1 MIKEGNQMTHN
12 YEEKELFYPDGTI
25 MYRGGVKKNDFGH
38 DIYDG
43 KGTLFDQEGER
54 LYEGEFVNHMKQGNG
69 IMYLKGQLIY
79 QGEFIQNKKQGNGI
93 LYKDG
98 QIHYE
103 GHFRNDLMDG
113 YGILYYEEDVTAPY
127 QALRAKYP
135 HLNQPQYEGDFV
147 HGMKKGKGK
156 QYYPNGFLQYEGD
169 FIWHH
174 MQGAGKLY
182 YAAESP
188 TREELVRGVTTLQYE
203 GYFFE
208 DLKHGKGKV
217 YSREGALEA
226 EGQFKEDAMTGHGTL
241 YYANGQ
247 ASYIGDLVHG
257 KKHGRGDYFNEEGKI
272 IYSGEFINDE
282 RLRITPEIEQ
292 EINKL
297 QKKLDSLV
305 GLPNA
310 KKELH
315 NLINFIK
322 IQSLRVDHGLTSFPI
337 TYHLVFTGNPGTGK
351 TTVARIIGQI
361 YKHLGVLSSGHF
373 VETDRAGLV
382 AGYVGQTALKVQEVV
397 NKAKG
402 GVLFIDEAYSLIN
415 DKQDAFGK
423 EAIDSL
429 LKAMED
435 LRDDLVIIVAG
446 YSELMEEFLQSNPG
460 FKSRF
465 NHFVQFDNFST
476 DELYDIF
483 AMLCQT
489 NDYQFGEEFAQHMK
503 IQLHQIP
510 IEAIPNFS
518 NGRYIRNLFEKLV
531 TIQSNRLIQQAILTK
546 KDLMTFEKQDILQ
559 GISENLFANTF

>member
-1 MIKEGNQMTHN
+1 MTHN
-12 YEEKELFYPDGTI
+12 HEEKELFYPSGII

-43 KGTLFDQEGER
+43 KGSLFDQEGE
-54 LYEGEFVNHMKQGNG
+54 LLFEGEFVNHMKQGNG

-79 QGEFIQNKKQGNGI
+79 QGEFIQNKKQGHGI

-98 QIHYE
+98 HIHYE

-113 YGILYYEEDVTAPY
+113 YGVLYYEEEVIRPY
-127 QALRAKYP
+127 QTLRAQYP

-182 YAAESP
+182 YPTESP
-188 TREELVRGVTTLQYE
+188 TAEELARGVTNLHYE
-203 GYFFE
+203 GHFFE

-217 YSREGALEA
+217 YSRNGILEA
-226 EGQFKEDAMTGHGTL
+226 EGQFKEDMMTGQGTL

-247 ASYIGDLVHG
+247 ATYIGDLVQG
-257 KKHGRGDYFNEEGKI
+257 KKHGRGDYYNEEGKI

-282 RLRITPEIEQ
+282 RLRITPEVEQ
-292 EINKL
+292 EIAKL
-297 QKKLDSLV
+297 QKQLDSLV

-337 TYHLVFTGNPGTGK
+337 TYHLVFSGNPGTGK

-402 GVLFIDEAYSLIN
+402 GVLFIDEAYSLMN

-446 YSELMEEFLQSNPG
+446 YTELIEDFSQSNPG

-489 NDYQFGEEFAQHMK
+489 NDYQFGEAFAQHMK
-503 IQLHQIP
+503 TQLRHMP
-510 IEAIPNFS
+510 IETIPNFS

-531 TIQSNRLIQQAILTK
+531 TIQSNRLIQQATISREE
-546 KDLMTFEKQDILQ
+546 LMTFEEQDILQ
-559 GISENLFANTF
+559 GIAEKLFDNTF

>member
-1 MIKEGNQMTHN
+1 MN
-12 YEEKELFYPDGTI
+12 YNHQEKELFYPDGTV

-43 KGTLFDQEGER
+43 KGTIFDQEGEV
-54 LYEGEFVNHMKQGNG
+54 LFAGEFVNHMKQGNG
-69 IMYLKGQLIY
+69 IMYLKGQIIY
-79 QGEFIQNKKQGNGI
+79 QGEFIQNKKQGTGI

-98 QIHYE
+98 QIYYE
-103 GHFRNDLMDG
+103 GQFRNDLMDG
-113 YGILYYEEDVTAPY
+113 YGILYYEEDVIAPFKD
-127 QALRAKYP
+127 LRTQYA
-135 HLNQPQYEGDFV
+135 HLNRPQFEGDFV
-147 HGMKKGKGK
+147 HGMKKGKGT

-169 FIWHH
+169 FMWNH
-174 MQGAGKLY
+174 MQGAGKYY
-182 YAAESP
+182 YAPETPTALELAE
-188 TREELVRGVTTLQYE
+188 GVTGLHYE

-208 DLKHGKGKV
+208 DMKHGKGKV
-217 YSREGALEA
+217 YSRQGVLEA
-226 EGQFKEDAMTGHGTL
+226 EGQFKEDVMTGKGTL
-241 YYANGQ
+241 YYPNGQ
-247 ASYIGDLVHG
+247 ASYIGDLVNG
-257 KKHGRGDYFNEEGKI
+257 EKHGRGDFYNEDGKI
-272 IYSGEFINDE
+272 IYSGEFIHGE
-282 RLRITPEIEQ
+282 RLRITPEVEQ
-292 EINKL
+292 EISKL
-297 QKKLDSLV
+297 QSQLDGLV

-337 TYHLVFTGNPGTGK
+337 TYHLVFSGNPGTGK

-397 NKAKG
+397 KRATG

-446 YSELMEEFLQSNPG
+446 YTERMEEFLQANPG

-476 DELYDIF
+476 DELYEIF
-483 AMLCQT
+483 AMLCKN
-489 NDYQFGEEFAQHMK
+489 NDYRYGDTFAQHMK
-503 IQLHQIP
+503 AQLNDIP
-510 IEAIPNFS
+510 VESIPNFS
-518 NGRYIRNLFEKLV
+518 NGRYIRNVFEKLV
-531 TIQSNRLIQQAILTK
+531 TIQSNRLIQQHTITK
-546 KDLMTFEKQDILQ
+546 DELMEFTDSDILLA
-559 GISENLFANTF
+559 ISENLFDSTF

>member
-1 MIKEGNQMTHN
+1 MIKEGNKMTYN
-12 YEEKELFYPDGTI
+12 YAEKELFYPDRTI

-43 KGTLFDQEGER
+43 KGMLFDQDGE
-54 LYEGEFVNHMKQGNG
+54 LLFEGEFVNHMKQGNG

-79 QGEFIQNKKQGNGI
+79 QGEFIQNKKQGHGI

-98 QIHYE
+98 QKHYE

-127 QALRAKYP
+127 QALRAQYP

-182 YAAESP
+182 YPTESP
-188 TREELVRGVTTLQYE
+188 TAEELARGVTTCHYE
-203 GYFFE
+203 GHFFE

-217 YSREGALEA
+217 FSRQGMLEA
-226 EGQFKEDAMTGHGTL
+226 EGQFKEDKMTGHGTL

-247 ASYIGDLVHG
+247 ASYRGELVHG
-257 KKHGRGDYFNEEGKI
+257 KKHGRGDYFNEDGKI

-292 EINKL
+292 EITKL
-297 QKKLDSLV
+297 QKQLDSLV
-305 GLPNA
+305 GLPNV

-337 TYHLVFTGNPGTGK
+337 TYHLVFSGNPGTGK

-402 GVLFIDEAYSLIN
+402 GVLFIDEAYSLIH

-446 YSELMEEFLQSNPG
+446 YTELMEEFLQANPG

-476 DELYDIF
+476 DELFAIF

-489 NDYQFGEEFAQHMK
+489 NDYQFGEAFAQHMK
-503 IQLHQIP
+503 VQLRQMP
-510 IEAIPNFS
+510 IETIPNFS

-531 TIQSNRLIQQAILTK
+531 TIQSNRLIQQATISK
-546 KDLMTFEKQDILQ
+546 EELMTFEEQDILQ
-559 GISENLFANTF
+559 GLSEKLFDNTF

>member
-1 MIKEGNQMTHN
+1 MTHN
-12 YEEKELFYPDGTI
+12 HEEKELFYPSGII

-43 KGTLFDQEGER
+43 KGSLFDQEGE
-54 LYEGEFVNHMKQGNG
+54 LLFEGEFVNHMKQGNG

-79 QGEFIQNKKQGNGI
+79 QGEFIQNKKQGHGI

-98 QIHYE
+98 HIHYE

-113 YGILYYEEDVTAPY
+113 YGVLYYEEEVIRPY
-127 QALRAKYP
+127 QTLRAQYP

-156 QYYPNGFLQYEGD
+156 QYFPNGFLQYEGD

-182 YAAESP
+182 YPTESP
-188 TREELVRGVTTLQYE
+188 TAEELARGVTTLHYE
-203 GYFFE
+203 GHFFE

-217 YSREGALEA
+217 YARDGILEA
-226 EGQFKEDAMTGHGTL
+226 EGQFKEDMMTGQGTL

-247 ASYIGDLVHG
+247 ASYIGDLVQG

-282 RLRITPEIEQ
+282 RLRITPEVEQ
-292 EINKL
+292 EIAKL
-297 QKKLDSLV
+297 QKQLDSLV

-337 TYHLVFTGNPGTGK
+337 TYHLVFSGNPGTGK

-361 YKHLGVLSSGHF
+361 YKHLGVLSSWHF

-446 YSELMEEFLQSNPG
+446 YTELIEEFLQSNPG

-489 NDYQFGEEFAQHMK
+489 NDYQFGEAFAQHMK
-503 IQLHQIP
+503 TQLRHMP
-510 IEAIPNFS
+510 IETIPNFS

-531 TIQSNRLIQQAILTK
+531 TIQSNRLIQQATISREE
-546 KDLMTFEKQDILQ
+546 LMTFEEQDILQ
-559 GISENLFANTF
+559 GIAEKLFDNTF

>member
-1 MIKEGNQMTHN
+1 MTHN
-12 YEEKELFYPDGTI
+12 HEEKELFYPSGII

-43 KGTLFDQEGER
+43 KGSLFDQEGE
-54 LYEGEFVNHMKQGNG
+54 LLFEGEFVNHMKQGNG

-79 QGEFIQNKKQGNGI
+79 QGEFIQNKKQGHGI

-98 QIHYE
+98 HIHYE

-113 YGILYYEEDVTAPY
+113 YGVLYYEEEVISPY
-127 QALRAKYP
+127 QTLRAQYP

-174 MQGAGKLY
+174 MQGAGKIY
-182 YAAESP
+182 YPTESP
-188 TREELVRGVTTLQYE
+188 TAEELARGVTTLHYE
-203 GYFFE
+203 GHFFE

-217 YSREGALEA
+217 YSRDGILEA
-226 EGQFKEDAMTGHGTL
+226 EGQFKEDMMTGQGTL

-247 ASYIGDLVHG
+247 ASYIGDLVQG

-282 RLRITPEIEQ
+282 RLRITPEVEQ
-292 EINKL
+292 EIAKL
-297 QKKLDSLV
+297 QKQLDSLV

-337 TYHLVFTGNPGTGK
+337 TYHLVFSGNPGTGK

-402 GVLFIDEAYSLIN
+402 GVLFIDEAYSLMN

-446 YSELMEEFLQSNPG
+446 YTELIEEFLQSNPG

-489 NDYQFGEEFAQHMK
+489 NDYQFGEAFAQHMK
-503 IQLHQIP
+503 TQLRHMP
-510 IEAIPNFS
+510 IETIPNFS

-531 TIQSNRLIQQAILTK
+531 TIQSNRLIQQAIISREE
-546 KDLMTFEKQDILQ
+546 LMTFEEQDILQ
-559 GISENLFANTF
+559 GIAEKLFDNTF

>member
-1 MIKEGNQMTHN
+1 MTHN
-12 YEEKELFYPDGTI
+12 HEEKELFYPSGII

-43 KGTLFDQEGER
+43 KGSLFDQEGE
-54 LYEGEFVNHMKQGNG
+54 LLFEGEFVNHMKQGNG

-79 QGEFIQNKKQGNGI
+79 QGEFIQNKKQGHGI

-98 QIHYE
+98 HIHYE

-113 YGILYYEEDVTAPY
+113 YGVLYYEEEVISPY
-127 QALRAKYP
+127 QTLRAQYP

-182 YAAESP
+182 YPTKSP
-188 TREELVRGVTTLQYE
+188 TAEELARGVTTLHYE
-203 GYFFE
+203 GHFFE

-217 YSREGALEA
+217 YSRDGILEA
-226 EGQFKEDAMTGHGTL
+226 EGQFKEDMMTGQGTL

-247 ASYIGDLVHG
+247 ASYIGDLVQG

-282 RLRITPEIEQ
+282 RLRITPEVEQ
-292 EINKL
+292 EIAKL
-297 QKKLDSLV
+297 QKQLDSLV

-337 TYHLVFTGNPGTGK
+337 TYHLVFSGNPGTGK

-402 GVLFIDEAYSLIN
+402 GVLFIDEAYSLMN

-446 YSELMEEFLQSNPG
+446 YTELIEEFLQSNPG

-489 NDYQFGEEFAQHMK
+489 NDYQFGEAFAQHMK
-503 IQLHQIP
+503 TQLRRMP
-510 IEAIPNFS
+510 IETIPNFS

-531 TIQSNRLIQQAILTK
+531 TIQSNRLIQQATISREE
-546 KDLMTFEKQDILQ
+546 LMTFEEQDILQ
-559 GISENLFANTF
+559 GIAEKLFDNTF

>member
-1 MIKEGNQMTHN
+1 MTHN
-12 YEEKELFYPDGTI
+12 HEEKELFYPSGII
-25 MYRGGVKKNDFGH
+25 MYRCGVKKNDFGH

-43 KGTLFDQEGER
+43 KGSLFDQEGE
-54 LYEGEFVNHMKQGNG
+54 LLFEGEFVNHMKQGNG

-79 QGEFIQNKKQGNGI
+79 QGEFIQNKKQGHGI

-98 QIHYE
+98 HIHYE

-113 YGILYYEEDVTAPY
+113 YGVLYYEEEVIRPY
-127 QALRAKYP
+127 QTLRAQYP

-182 YAAESP
+182 YPTESP
-188 TREELVRGVTTLQYE
+188 TAEELARGVTTLHYE
-203 GYFFE
+203 GHFFE

-217 YSREGALEA
+217 YARDGILEA
-226 EGQFKEDAMTGHGTL
+226 EGQFKEDMMTGQGTL

-247 ASYIGDLVHG
+247 ASYIGDLVQG
-257 KKHGRGDYFNEEGKI
+257 KKHGRGDYYNEEGKI

-282 RLRITPEIEQ
+282 RLRITPEVEQ
-292 EINKL
+292 EIAKL
-297 QKKLDSLV
+297 QKQLDSLV

-337 TYHLVFTGNPGTGK
+337 TYHLVFSGNPGTGK

-429 LKAMED
+429 LKTMED

-446 YSELMEEFLQSNPG
+446 YTELIEEFLQSNPG

-489 NDYQFGEEFAQHMK
+489 NDYQFGEAFAQHMK
-503 IQLHQIP
+503 TQLRHMP
-510 IEAIPNFS
+510 IETIPNFS

-531 TIQSNRLIQQAILTK
+531 TIQSNRLIQQATISREE
-546 KDLMTFEKQDILQ
+546 LMTFEEQDILQ
-559 GISENLFANTF
+559 GIAEKLFDNTF

>member
-1 MIKEGNQMTHN
+1 MTHN

-43 KGTLFDQEGER
+43 KGTLFDQEGQP
-54 LYEGEFVNHMKQGNG
+54 LYEGEFINHMKQGNG

-113 YGILYYEEDVTAPY
+113 YGILYYEEDVIAPY
-127 QALRAKYP
+127 QELRSMYP

-156 QYYPNGFLQYEGD
+156 QYYPTGFLQYEGD

-182 YAAESP
+182 YPAESP
-188 TREELVRGVTTLQYE
+188 TGEELDRGVTTLYYE

-217 YSREGALEA
+217 YSREGVLEA
-226 EGQFKEDAMTGHGTL
+226 EGHFKEDAMTGHGTL
-241 YYANGQ
+241 YYDNGQ
-247 ASYIGDLVHG
+247 ASYIGDLVQG
-257 KKHGRGDYFNEEGKI
+257 KKHGRGDYYNEEGKI

-297 QKKLDSLV
+297 QKQLDGLV

-446 YSELMEEFLQSNPG
+446 YTELMEEFLQSNPG

-489 NDYQFGEEFAQHMK
+489 NDYHFGAAFAQRMK
-503 IQLHQIP
+503 AQLHQIP
-510 IEAIPNFS
+510 IETIPNFS

-531 TIQSNRLIQQAILTK
+531 TIQSNRLIQQAMITK
-546 KDLMTFEKQDILQ
+546 EELMTFEEQDIIQ
-559 GISENLFANTF
+559 GISENLFDNTF

>member
-1 MIKEGNQMTHN
+1 MTLN
-12 YEEKELFYPDGTI
+12 YEEKEMLYPDGTL
-25 MYRGGVKKNDFGH
+25 MYCGGVKKNDFGH

-43 KGTLFDQEGER
+43 KGTLFDQEGEI
-54 LYEGEFVNHMKQGNG
+54 LFEGEFVNHMKQGNG
-69 IMYLKGQLIY
+69 IMYLKGQIIY

-98 QIHYE
+98 QVYYE
-103 GHFRNDLMDG
+103 GHFRNDLMEG
-113 YGILYYEEDVTAPY
+113 YGVLYYEEDAIAPFKE
-127 QALRAKYP
+127 LRAQYP
-135 HLNQPQYEGDFV
+135 HLNQPQYEGDF
-147 HGMKKGKGK
+147 
-156 QYYPNGFLQYEGD
+156 
-169 FIWHH
+169 IWNH

-182 YAAESP
+182 YAPESP
-188 TREELVRGVTTLQYE
+188 NAVELANGVTSLQYD

-208 DLKHGKGKV
+208 DMKHGKGKN
-217 YSREGALEA
+217 YSRQGVLES
-226 EGQFKEDAMTGHGTL
+226 EGQFKEDAMTGQGTL

-247 ASYIGDLVHG
+247 ASYIGELVNG
-257 KKHGRGDYFNEEGKI
+257 EKHGRGDYFNEEGKI
-272 IYSGEFINDE
+272 IYSGEFINGE
-282 RLRITPEIEQ
+282 RLRITPEIER
-292 EINKL
+292 EIEKL
-297 QKKLDSLV
+297 QKQLDGLV

-337 TYHLVFTGNPGTGK
+337 TYHLVFSGNPGTGK

-429 LKAMED
+429 LKVMED
-435 LRDDLVIIVAG
+435 LRDDLVVIVAG
-446 YSELMEEFLQSNPG
+446 YTELMEEFLLANPG

-465 NHFVQFDNFST
+465 NHFVQIDNFST

-483 AMLCQT
+483 AMLCKN
-489 NDYQFGEEFAQHMK
+489 NDYLYGDVFGYHMK
-503 IQLHQIP
+503 EQLHQIP
-510 IEAIPNFS
+510 VESIPNFS

-531 TIQSNRLIQQAILTK
+531 TIQSNRLIQQEDITREE
-546 KDLMTFEKQDILQ
+546 LMEFTEEDILL
-559 GISENLFANTF
+559 GIAESLFDNTF

>member
-1 MIKEGNQMTHN
+1 MIKEGNQMTYN

-43 KGTLFDQEGER
+43 KGTLFDQEGQP
-54 LYEGEFVNHMKQGNG
+54 LYEGEFINHMKQGNG

-113 YGILYYEEDVTAPY
+113 YGILYYEEDVIAPY
-127 QALRAKYP
+127 QELRSMYP

-156 QYYPNGFLQYEGD
+156 QYYPTGFLQYEGD

-182 YAAESP
+182 YPAESP
-188 TREELVRGVTTLQYE
+188 TGEELDRGVTTLYYE

-217 YSREGALEA
+217 YSREGVLEA
-226 EGQFKEDAMTGHGTL
+226 EGHFKEDAMTGHGTL
-241 YYANGQ
+241 YYDNGQ
-247 ASYIGDLVHG
+247 ASYIGDLVQG
-257 KKHGRGDYFNEEGKI
+257 KKHGRGDYYNEEGKI

-297 QKKLDSLV
+297 QKQLDGLV

-446 YSELMEEFLQSNPG
+446 YTALMEEFLQSNPG

-489 NDYQFGEEFAQHMK
+489 NDYQFGAAFAQRMK
-503 IQLHQIP
+503 AQLHQIP
-510 IEAIPNFS
+510 IETIPNFS

-531 TIQSNRLIQQAILTK
+531 TIQSNRLIQQAMITK
-546 KDLMTFEKQDILQ
+546 EELMTFEEQDIIQ
-559 GISENLFANTF
+559 GISENLFDNTF

>member
-1 MIKEGNQMTHN
+1 MTYNH
-12 YEEKELFYPDGTI
+12 EEKEILYPDGTL

-43 KGTLFDQEGER
+43 KGTLFDQEGE
-54 LYEGEFVNHMKQGNG
+54 LLFEGEFVNHMKQGNG
-69 IMYLKGQLIY
+69 IMYLKGQMIY

-98 QIHYE
+98 QVYYE
-103 GHFRNDLMDG
+103 GHFRNDLMEG
-113 YGILYYEEDVTAPY
+113 YGILYYEEDVIVPF
-127 QALRAKYP
+127 QELRVQYP

-156 QYYPNGFLQYEGD
+156 QYYPSGFLQYEGD
-169 FIWHH
+169 FIWNH

-182 YAAESP
+182 YAPESP
-188 TREELVRGVTTLQYE
+188 STEELANGVTSLQYE

-208 DLKHGKGKV
+208 DMKHGKGRN
-217 YSREGALEA
+217 YSTEGVLVS

-247 ASYIGDLVHG
+247 ASYIGDLVNG
-257 KKHGRGDYFNEEGKI
+257 EKHGRGDYFNEEGKI
-272 IYSGEFINDE
+272 IYSGEFINGE
-282 RLRITPEIEQ
+282 RLRITPEIER
-292 EINKL
+292 EIEKL
-297 QKKLDSLV
+297 QKQLDGLV

-337 TYHLVFTGNPGTGK
+337 TYHLVFSGNPGTGK

-397 NKAKG
+397 NRAKG

-435 LRDDLVIIVAG
+435 LRDDLVVIVAG
-446 YSELMEEFLQSNPG
+446 YTELMEEFLLANPG

-483 AMLCQT
+483 AMLCKN
-489 NDYQFGEEFAQHMK
+489 NDYQYGDVFAQHMK
-503 IQLHQIP
+503 EQLHQIP
-510 IEAIPNFS
+510 VESIPNFS

-531 TIQSNRLIQQAILTK
+531 TIQSNRLIQQ
-546 KDLMTFEKQDILQ
+546 QDITREELMEFTEKDILL
-559 GISENLFANTF
+559 GIAESLFDNTF

>member
-1 MIKEGNQMTHN
+1 MTHN
-12 YEEKELFYPDGTI
+12 YEEKELFYPNGI
-25 MYRGGVKKNDFGH
+25 VMYRGGVKKNDFGH

-43 KGTLFDQEGER
+43 KGTIFDQDGER
-54 LYEGEFVNHMKQGNG
+54 LFEGEFLNHMKQGNG
-69 IMYLKGQLIY
+69 MMYLKGQMIY

-98 QIHYE
+98 KKYYE

-113 YGILYYEEDVTAPY
+113 YGILYYEEDVIAPY
-127 QALRAKYP
+127 KELRTQYTQ
-135 HLNQPQYEGDFV
+135 LNHPQFEGDFV
-147 HGMKKGKGK
+147 HGMKKGKGT

-169 FIWHH
+169 FMWNH

-182 YAAESP
+182 YTPETP
-188 TREELVRGVTTLQYE
+188 TAEELATGVTKLQYE

-208 DLKHGKGKV
+208 DMKHGKGKV
-217 YSREGALEA
+217 YSRQGLLEA
-226 EGQFKEDAMTGHGTL
+226 EGQFKEDAMTGKGTL
-241 YYANGQ
+241 YYVNGQ
-247 ASYIGDLVHG
+247 ASYIGELVNG
-257 KKHGRGDYFNEEGKI
+257 DKHGRGDYYNEEGKI
-272 IYSGEFINDE
+272 IYSGEFIHGE
-282 RLRITPEIEQ
+282 RLRITPEVEREIE
-292 EINKL
+292 KL
-297 QKKLDSLV
+297 QAQLDGLV

-337 TYHLVFTGNPGTGK
+337 TYHLVFSGNPGTGK

-397 NKAKG
+397 KKATG

-446 YSELMEEFLQSNPG
+446 YTELMEDFLQANPG

-483 AMLCQT
+483 AMLCKQ
-489 NDYQFGEEFAQHMK
+489 NDYQYGETFAHHMK
-503 IQLHQIP
+503 TKLHQIP
-510 IEAIPNFS
+510 VESITNFS

-531 TIQSNRLIQQAILTK
+531 TIQSNRLIQQQHISREE
-546 KDLMTFEKQDILQ
+546 LMSFIETDILQ
-559 GISENLFANTF
+559 AIAENLFNRTF

>member
-1 MIKEGNQMTHN
+1 MTHN
-12 YEEKELFYPDGTI
+12 HEEKEILYPDGTL

-43 KGTLFDQEGER
+43 KGTLFDQEGE
-54 LYEGEFVNHMKQGNG
+54 LLFEGEFVNHMKQGNG
-69 IMYLKGQLIY
+69 IMYLKGQIIY

-93 LYKDG
+93 LYKSG
-98 QIHYE
+98 HVYYE
-103 GHFRNDLMDG
+103 GHFRNDLMEG
-113 YGILYYEEDVTAPY
+113 YGVLYYEEDGIAPFKE
-127 QALRAKYP
+127 LREQYP
-135 HLNQPQYEGDFV
+135 HLNKPQYEGDFV

-156 QYYPNGFLQYEGD
+156 KYYPSGFLQYEGD
-169 FIWHH
+169 FIWNH

-182 YAAESP
+182 YAPESP
-188 TREELVRGVTTLQYE
+188 NAEELANGVTSLQYD

-208 DLKHGKGKV
+208 DMKHGKGKN
-217 YSREGALEA
+217 YSKRGVLVS
-226 EGQFKEDAMTGHGTL
+226 EGQFKEDAMTGQGTL

-247 ASYIGDLVHG
+247 ASYIGELVNG
-257 KKHGRGDYFNEEGKI
+257 EKHGRGDYFNEEGKI
-272 IYSGEFINDE
+272 IYSGEFINGE
-282 RLRITPEIEQ
+282 RLRITPEIER
-292 EINKL
+292 EIEKL
-297 QKKLDSLV
+297 QKQLDGLV

-337 TYHLVFTGNPGTGK
+337 TYHLVFSGNPGTGK

-429 LKAMED
+429 LKMMED
-435 LRDDLVIIVAG
+435 LRDDLVVIVAG
-446 YSELMEEFLQSNPG
+446 YTELMEEFLLANPG

-483 AMLCQT
+483 AMLCKN
-489 NDYQFGEEFAQHMK
+489 NDYLYGDIFAYHMK
-503 IQLHQIP
+503 EQLHQIP
-510 IEAIPNFS
+510 VESIPNFS

-531 TIQSNRLIQQAILTK
+531 TIQSNRLIQQ
-546 KDLMTFEKQDILQ
+546 KDITRVELMEFTEQDILL
-559 GISENLFANTF
+559 GIAENLFDNTF

>member
-1 MIKEGNQMTHN
+1 MTHN

-43 KGTLFDQEGER
+43 KGTLFDQEGQP
-54 LYEGEFVNHMKQGNG
+54 LYEGEFINHMKQGNG

-113 YGILYYEEDVTAPY
+113 YGILYYEEDVIAPY
-127 QALRAKYP
+127 QELRSMYP

-156 QYYPNGFLQYEGD
+156 QYYPTGFLQYEGD

-182 YAAESP
+182 YPAESP
-188 TREELVRGVTTLQYE
+188 TGEELDRGVTTLYYE

-217 YSREGALEA
+217 YSREGVLEA
-226 EGQFKEDAMTGHGTL
+226 EGHFKEDAMTGHGTL
-241 YYANGQ
+241 YYDNGQ
-247 ASYIGDLVHG
+247 ASYIGDLVQG
-257 KKHGRGDYFNEEGKI
+257 KKHGRGDYYNDEGKI

-297 QKKLDSLV
+297 QKQLDGLV

-446 YSELMEEFLQSNPG
+446 YTELMEEFLQSNPG

-489 NDYQFGEEFAQHMK
+489 NDYQFGAAFAQRMK
-503 IQLHQIP
+503 AQLHQIP
-510 IEAIPNFS
+510 IETIPNFS

-531 TIQSNRLIQQAILTK
+531 TIQSNRLIQQAMITK
-546 KDLMTFEKQDILQ
+546 EELMTFEEQDIIQ
-559 GISENLFANTF
+559 GISENLFDNTF

>member
-25 MYRGGVKKNDFGH
+25 MYQGGVKKNDFGH

-43 KGTLFDQEGER
+43 KGTLFDQEGEP

-98 QIHYE
+98 HIHYE

-113 YGILYYEEDVTAPY
+113 YGVLYYEDDVIAPY
-127 QALRAKYP
+127 QELRAMYP

-182 YAAESP
+182 YPAESP
-188 TREELVRGVTTLQYE
+188 AGEELDRGVTTLYYE

-217 YSREGALEA
+217 YSREGVLEA
-226 EGQFKEDAMTGHGTL
+226 EGHFKEDAMTGHGTL
-241 YYANGQ
+241 YYGNGQ
-247 ASYIGDLVHG
+247 ASYIGDLVQG

-297 QKKLDSLV
+297 QKQLDGLV

-310 KKELH
+310 KNELH

-446 YSELMEEFLQSNPG
+446 YTELMEEFLQSNPG

-489 NDYQFGEEFAQHMK
+489 NDYQFGEAFAQRMK
-503 IQLHQIP
+503 AQLHQIP
-510 IEAIPNFS
+510 IETIPNFS

-531 TIQSNRLIQQAILTK
+531 TIQSNRLIQQAMITK
-546 KDLMTFEKQDILQ
+546 EELMTFEEQDIIQ
-559 GISENLFANTF
+559 GISENFFDNTF

>member
-1 MIKEGNQMTHN
+1 MTHN
-12 YEEKELFYPDGTI
+12 HEEKELFYPSGII

-43 KGTLFDQEGER
+43 KGTLFDQEGE
-54 LYEGEFVNHMKQGNG
+54 LLFEGEFVNHMKQGNG

-79 QGEFIQNKKQGNGI
+79 QGEFIQNKKQGHGI

-98 QIHYE
+98 HIHYE

-113 YGILYYEEDVTAPY
+113 YGVLYYEEEVIRPY
-127 QALRAKYP
+127 QTLRAQYP

-182 YAAESP
+182 YPTESP
-188 TREELVRGVTTLQYE
+188 TAEELARGVTNLHYE
-203 GYFFE
+203 GHFFE

-217 YSREGALEA
+217 YSRDGILEA
-226 EGQFKEDAMTGHGTL
+226 EGQFKEDMMTGQGTL

-247 ASYIGDLVHG
+247 ASYIGDLVQG
-257 KKHGRGDYFNEEGKI
+257 KKHGRGDYYNEEGKI

-282 RLRITPEIEQ
+282 RLRITPEVEQ
-292 EINKL
+292 EIAKL
-297 QKKLDSLV
+297 QKQLDSLV

-337 TYHLVFTGNPGTGK
+337 TYHLVFSGNPGTGK

-402 GVLFIDEAYSLIN
+402 GVLFIDEAYSLMN

-446 YSELMEEFLQSNPG
+446 YTELIEDFLQSNPG

-489 NDYQFGEEFAQHMK
+489 NDYQFGEAFAQHMK
-503 IQLHQIP
+503 TQLRHMP
-510 IEAIPNFS
+510 IETIPNFS

-531 TIQSNRLIQQAILTK
+531 TIQSNRLIQQATISREE
-546 KDLMTFEKQDILQ
+546 LMTFEEQDILQ
-559 GISENLFANTF
+559 GIAEKLFDNTF

>member
-1 MIKEGNQMTHN
+1 MIKEGNKMTHN
-12 YEEKELFYPDGTI
+12 HVEKELFYPDGTI
-25 MYRGGVKKNDFGH
+25 MYQGGVKKNDFGH

-43 KGTLFDQEGER
+43 KGILFDQDGER
-54 LYEGEFVNHMKQGNG
+54 LFEGEFVNHMKQGNG
-69 IMYLKGQLIY
+69 RMYLKGQLIY
-79 QGEFIQNKKQGNGI
+79 QGEFIQNKKQGHGI
-93 LYKDG
+93 LYKNG
-98 QIHYE
+98 FIHYE

-113 YGILYYEEDVTAPY
+113 YGVLYYKEDLIAPY
-127 QALRAKYP
+127 HSLREQYP

-182 YAAESP
+182 YSTESP
-188 TREELVRGVTTLQYE
+188 TAEELSLGVTTLQYE

-208 DLKHGKGKV
+208 DMKHGKGKI
-217 YSREGALEA
+217 YSRQGVLQA
-226 EGQFKEDAMTGHGTL
+226 EGQFKEDAMTGQGVL

-247 ASYIGDLVHG
+247 ASYIGELVQG
-257 KKHGRGDYFNEEGKI
+257 KKHGRGDFYNEEGKL
-272 IYSGEFINDE
+272 IYSGEFIDDE

-292 EINKL
+292 EIEKL
-297 QKKLDSLV
+297 QMQLDSLV

-337 TYHLVFTGNPGTGK
+337 TYHLVFSGNPGTGK

-361 YKHLGVLSSGHF
+361 YKYLGVLSSGHF

-397 NKAKG
+397 HKAKG

-446 YSELMEEFLQSNPG
+446 YTELMDEFLQSNPG

-476 DELYDIF
+476 QELYEIF

-489 NDYQFGEEFAQHMK
+489 NDYHYGESFAHHMK
-503 IQLHQIP
+503 RQLNQIP
-510 IEAIPNFS
+510 IENISNFS

-531 TIQSNRLIQQAILTK
+531 TIQSNRLIQQATITK
-546 KDLMTFEKQDILQ
+546 EQLMTFEEHDILL
-559 GISENLFANTF
+559 GMAENLFDNTF

>member
-43 KGTLFDQEGER
+43 KGTLFDQEGQP
-54 LYEGEFVNHMKQGNG
+54 LYEGEFINHMKQGNG

-113 YGILYYEEDVTAPY
+113 YGILYYEEDVIAPY
-127 QALRAKYP
+127 QELRSMYP

-156 QYYPNGFLQYEGD
+156 QYYPTGFLQYEGD

-182 YAAESP
+182 YPAESP
-188 TREELVRGVTTLQYE
+188 TGEELDRGVTTLYYE

-217 YSREGALEA
+217 YSREGVLEA
-226 EGQFKEDAMTGHGTL
+226 EGHFKEDAMTGHGTL
-241 YYANGQ
+241 YYDNGQ
-247 ASYIGDLVHG
+247 ASYIGDLVQG
-257 KKHGRGDYFNEEGKI
+257 KKHGRGDYYNEEGKI

-297 QKKLDSLV
+297 QKQLDGLV

-446 YSELMEEFLQSNPG
+446 YTELMEEFLQSNPG

-489 NDYQFGEEFAQHMK
+489 NDYQIGAAFAQRMK
-503 IQLHQIP
+503 AQLHQIP
-510 IEAIPNFS
+510 IETIPNFS

-531 TIQSNRLIQQAILTK
+531 TIQSNRLIQQAMITK
-546 KDLMTFEKQDILQ
+546 EELMTFEEQDIIQ
-559 GISENLFANTF
+559 GISENLFDNTF

>member
-1 MIKEGNQMTHN
+1 MTHN
-12 YEEKELFYPDGTI
+12 HEEKELFYPSGII

-43 KGTLFDQEGER
+43 KGSLFDQEGE
-54 LYEGEFVNHMKQGNG
+54 LLFEGEFVNHMKQGNG

-79 QGEFIQNKKQGNGI
+79 QGEFIQNKKQGHGI

-113 YGILYYEEDVTAPY
+113 YGVLYYEEEVIRPY
-127 QALRAKYP
+127 QTLRAQYP

-182 YAAESP
+182 YPTESP
-188 TREELVRGVTTLQYE
+188 TAEELARGVTNLHYE
-203 GYFFE
+203 GHFFE

-217 YSREGALEA
+217 YSRDGILEA
-226 EGQFKEDAMTGHGTL
+226 EGQFKEDMMTGQGTL

-247 ASYIGDLVHG
+247 ASYIGDLVQG
-257 KKHGRGDYFNEEGKI
+257 KKHGRGDYYNEEGKI

-282 RLRITPEIEQ
+282 RLRITPEVEQ
-292 EINKL
+292 EIAKL
-297 QKKLDSLV
+297 QKQLDSLV

-337 TYHLVFTGNPGTGK
+337 TYHLVFSGNPGTGK

-446 YSELMEEFLQSNPG
+446 YTELIEDFLQSNPG

-489 NDYQFGEEFAQHMK
+489 NDYQFGEAFAQHMK
-503 IQLHQIP
+503 TQLRHMP
-510 IEAIPNFS
+510 IETIPNFS

-531 TIQSNRLIQQAILTK
+531 TIQSNRLIQQATISREE
-546 KDLMTFEKQDILQ
+546 LMTFEEQDILQ
-559 GISENLFANTF
+559 GIAEKLFDNTF

>member
-1 MIKEGNQMTHN
+1 MN
-12 YEEKELFYPDGTI
+12 YNHQEKELFYPDGTV

-43 KGTLFDQEGER
+43 KGTIFDQEGEV
-54 LYEGEFVNHMKQGNG
+54 LFEGEFVNHMKQGNG
-69 IMYLKGQLIY
+69 IMYLKGQIIY
-79 QGEFIQNKKQGNGI
+79 QGEFIQNKKQGTGI

-98 QIHYE
+98 KIYYE

-113 YGILYYEEDVTAPY
+113 YGILYYEEDVIAPFKD
-127 QALRAKYP
+127 LRTQYP
-135 HLNQPQYEGDFV
+135 HLNRPQFEGDFV
-147 HGMKKGKGK
+147 HGMKKGKGT

-169 FIWHH
+169 FMWNH
-174 MQGAGKLY
+174 MQGAGKYY
-182 YAAESP
+182 YAPDTP
-188 TREELVRGVTTLQYE
+188 TTMELDAGITVLQYE

-208 DLKHGKGKV
+208 DMKHGKGKV
-217 YSREGALEA
+217 YSRQGVLEA
-226 EGQFKEDAMTGHGTL
+226 EAQFKEDVMTGKGTL
-241 YYANGQ
+241 YYPNGQ
-247 ASYIGDLVHG
+247 ASYIGELENG
-257 KKHGRGDYFNEEGKI
+257 EKHGRGDYYNEDGKI
-272 IYSGEFINDE
+272 IYSGEFIHGE
-282 RLRITPEIEQ
+282 RLRITPEVEK

-297 QKKLDSLV
+297 QAQLEGLV

-337 TYHLVFTGNPGTGK
+337 TYHLVFSGNPGTGK

-397 NKAKG
+397 KKATG

-446 YSELMEEFLQSNPG
+446 YTERMEEFLQANPG

-476 DELYDIF
+476 DELYEIF
-483 AMLCQT
+483 AMLCKN
-489 NDYQFGEEFAQHMK
+489 NDYRYGDTFAQHMK
-503 IQLHQIP
+503 AQLNQIP
-510 IEAIPNFS
+510 VESIPNFS
-518 NGRYIRNLFEKLV
+518 NGRYIRNVFEKLV
-531 TIQSNRLIQQAILTK
+531 TIQSNRLIQQHTITR
-546 KDLMTFEKQDILQ
+546 DELMEFTDSDMLLA
-559 GISENLFANTF
+559 ISENLFDSTF

>member
-1 MIKEGNQMTHN
+1 MN
-12 YEEKELFYPDGTI
+12 YNHQEKELFYPDGTV

-43 KGTLFDQEGER
+43 KGTIFDQEGEV
-54 LYEGEFVNHMKQGNG
+54 LFEGEFVNHMKQGNG
-69 IMYLKGQLIY
+69 IMYLKGQIIY
-79 QGEFIQNKKQGNGI
+79 QGEFIQNKKQGTGI

-98 QIHYE
+98 KIYYE

-113 YGILYYEEDVTAPY
+113 YGILYYEEDVIAPFKD
-127 QALRAKYP
+127 LRTQYP
-135 HLNQPQYEGDFV
+135 HLNRPQFEGDFV
-147 HGMKKGKGK
+147 HGMKKGKGT

-169 FIWHH
+169 FMWNH
-174 MQGAGKLY
+174 MQGAGKYY
-182 YAAESP
+182 YAPDTP
-188 TREELVRGVTTLQYE
+188 TTMELDAGITVLQYE

-208 DLKHGKGKV
+208 DMKHGKGKV
-217 YSREGALEA
+217 YSRQGVLEA
-226 EGQFKEDAMTGHGTL
+226 EAQFKEDVMTGKGTL
-241 YYANGQ
+241 YYPNGQ
-247 ASYIGDLVHG
+247 ASYIGELENG
-257 KKHGRGDYFNEEGKI
+257 EKHGRGDYYNEDGKI
-272 IYSGEFINDE
+272 IYSGEFIHGE
-282 RLRITPEIEQ
+282 RLRITPEVEK

-297 QKKLDSLV
+297 QAQLDGLV

-337 TYHLVFTGNPGTGK
+337 TYHLVFSGNPGTGK

-397 NKAKG
+397 KKATG

-446 YSELMEEFLQSNPG
+446 YTERMEEFLQANPG

-476 DELYDIF
+476 DELYEIF
-483 AMLCQT
+483 AMLCKT
-489 NDYQFGEEFAQHMK
+489 NDYRYGDTFAQHMK
-503 IQLHQIP
+503 AQLNQIP
-510 IEAIPNFS
+510 VEAIPNFS
-518 NGRYIRNLFEKLV
+518 NGRYIRNVFEKLV
-531 TIQSNRLIQQAILTK
+531 TIQSNRLIQQHNITR
-546 KDLMTFEKQDILQ
+546 DELMEFTDSDILLA
-559 GISENLFANTF
+559 ISENLFDSTF

>member
-1 MIKEGNQMTHN
+1 MTHN
-12 YEEKELFYPDGTI
+12 HEEKELFYPSGII

-43 KGTLFDQEGER
+43 KGSLFDQEGE
-54 LYEGEFVNHMKQGNG
+54 LLFEGEFVNHMKQGNG

-79 QGEFIQNKKQGNGI
+79 QGEFIQNKKQGHGI

-98 QIHYE
+98 HIHYE

-113 YGILYYEEDVTAPY
+113 YGVLYYEEEVISPY
-127 QALRAKYP
+127 QTLRAQYP

-174 MQGAGKLY
+174 LQGAGKLY
-182 YAAESP
+182 YPTESP
-188 TREELVRGVTTLQYE
+188 TAEELARGVTTLHYE
-203 GYFFE
+203 GHFFE

-217 YSREGALEA
+217 YARDGILEA
-226 EGQFKEDAMTGHGTL
+226 EGQFKEDMMTGQGTL

-247 ASYIGDLVHG
+247 ASYIGDLVQG
-257 KKHGRGDYFNEEGKI
+257 KKHGRGDYYNEEGKI

-282 RLRITPEIEQ
+282 RLRITPEVEQ
-292 EINKL
+292 EIAKL
-297 QKKLDSLV
+297 QKQLDSLV

-337 TYHLVFTGNPGTGK
+337 TYHLVFSGNPGTGK

-402 GVLFIDEAYSLIN
+402 GVLFIDEAYSLMN

-446 YSELMEEFLQSNPG
+446 YTELIEDFLQSNPG

-489 NDYQFGEEFAQHMK
+489 NDYQFGEAFAQHMK
-503 IQLHQIP
+503 TQLRHMP
-510 IEAIPNFS
+510 IETIPNFS

-531 TIQSNRLIQQAILTK
+531 TIQSNRLIQQATISREE
-546 KDLMTFEKQDILQ
+546 LMTFEEQDILQ
-559 GISENLFANTF
+559 GIAEKLFDNTF

>member
-1 MIKEGNQMTHN
+1 MTHN
-12 YEEKELFYPDGTI
+12 HEEKELFYPSGII

-43 KGTLFDQEGER
+43 KGSLFDQEGE
-54 LYEGEFVNHMKQGNG
+54 LLFEGEFVNHMKQGNG

-79 QGEFIQNKKQGNGI
+79 QGEFIQNKKQGHGI

-113 YGILYYEEDVTAPY
+113 YGVLYYEEEVIRPY
-127 QALRAKYP
+127 QTLRAQYP

-182 YAAESP
+182 YPTESP
-188 TREELVRGVTTLQYE
+188 TAEELARGVTTLHYE
-203 GYFFE
+203 GHFFE

-217 YSREGALEA
+217 YSRDGILEA
-226 EGQFKEDAMTGHGTL
+226 EGQFKEDMMTGQGTL

-247 ASYIGDLVHG
+247 ASYIGDLVQG
-257 KKHGRGDYFNEEGKI
+257 KKHGRGDYYNEEGKI

-282 RLRITPEIEQ
+282 RLRITPEVEQ
-292 EINKL
+292 EIAKL
-297 QKKLDSLV
+297 QKQLDSLV

-337 TYHLVFTGNPGTGK
+337 TYHLVFSGNPGTGK

-446 YSELMEEFLQSNPG
+446 YTELIEDFLQSNPG

-489 NDYQFGEEFAQHMK
+489 NDYQFGEAFAQHMK
-503 IQLHQIP
+503 TQLRHMP
-510 IEAIPNFS
+510 IETIPNFS

-531 TIQSNRLIQQAILTK
+531 TIQSNRLIQQATISREE
-546 KDLMTFEKQDILQ
+546 LMTFEEQDILQ
-559 GISENLFANTF
+559 GIAEKLFDNTF

>member
-1 MIKEGNQMTHN
+1 MTHN
-12 YEEKELFYPDGTI
+12 HEEKELFYPSGII

-43 KGTLFDQEGER
+43 KGSLFDQEGE
-54 LYEGEFVNHMKQGNG
+54 LLFEGEFVNHMKQGNG

-79 QGEFIQNKKQGNGI
+79 QGEFIQNKKQGHGI

-98 QIHYE
+98 HIHYE

-113 YGILYYEEDVTAPY
+113 YGVLYYEEEVIRPY
-127 QALRAKYP
+127 QTLRAQYP

-156 QYYPNGFLQYEGD
+156 QYFPNGFLQYEGD

-182 YAAESP
+182 YPTESP
-188 TREELVRGVTTLQYE
+188 TAEELARGVTNLHYE
-203 GYFFE
+203 GHFFE

-217 YSREGALEA
+217 YSRDGILEA
-226 EGQFKEDAMTGHGTL
+226 EGQFKEDMMTGQGTL

-247 ASYIGDLVHG
+247 ASYIGDLVQG
-257 KKHGRGDYFNEEGKI
+257 KKHGRGDYYNEEGKI

-282 RLRITPEIEQ
+282 RLRITPEVEQ
-292 EINKL
+292 EIAKL
-297 QKKLDSLV
+297 QKQLDSLV

-337 TYHLVFTGNPGTGK
+337 TYHLVFSGNPGTGK

-446 YSELMEEFLQSNPG
+446 YTELIEEFLQSNPG

-489 NDYQFGEEFAQHMK
+489 NDYQFGEAFAQHMK
-503 IQLHQIP
+503 TQLRHMP
-510 IEAIPNFS
+510 IETIPNFS

-531 TIQSNRLIQQAILTK
+531 TIQSNRLIQQATISREE
-546 KDLMTFEKQDILQ
+546 LMTFEEQDILQ
-559 GISENLFANTF
+559 GIAEKLFDNTF

>member
-1 MIKEGNQMTHN
+1 MTHN
-12 YEEKELFYPDGTI
+12 HEEKELFYPSGII

-43 KGTLFDQEGER
+43 KGTLFDQEGE
-54 LYEGEFVNHMKQGNG
+54 LLFEGEFVNHMKQGNG

-79 QGEFIQNKKQGNGI
+79 QGEFIQNKKQGHGI

-98 QIHYE
+98 HIHYE

-113 YGILYYEEDVTAPY
+113 NGVLYYEEEVIRPY
-127 QALRAKYP
+127 QTLRAQYP

-182 YAAESP
+182 YPTESP
-188 TREELVRGVTTLQYE
+188 TAEELARGVTNLHYE
-203 GYFFE
+203 GHFFE

-217 YSREGALEA
+217 YSRDGILEA
-226 EGQFKEDAMTGHGTL
+226 EGQFKEDMMTGQGTL

-247 ASYIGDLVHG
+247 ASYIGDLVQG
-257 KKHGRGDYFNEEGKI
+257 KKHGRGDYYNEEGKI

-282 RLRITPEIEQ
+282 RLRITPEVEQ
-292 EINKL
+292 EIAKL
-297 QKKLDSLV
+297 QKQLDSLV

-337 TYHLVFTGNPGTGK
+337 TYHLVFSGNPGTGK

-402 GVLFIDEAYSLIN
+402 GVLFIDEAYSLMN

-446 YSELMEEFLQSNPG
+446 YTELIEDFLQSNPG

-489 NDYQFGEEFAQHMK
+489 NDYQFGEAFAQHMK
-503 IQLHQIP
+503 TQLRHMP
-510 IEAIPNFS
+510 VETIPNFS

-531 TIQSNRLIQQAILTK
+531 TIQSNRLIQQATISREE
-546 KDLMTFEKQDILQ
+546 LMTFEEQDILQ
-559 GISENLFANTF
+559 GIAEKLFDNTF

>member
-1 MIKEGNQMTHN
+1 MTHN
-12 YEEKELFYPDGTI
+12 HEEKELFYPSGII

-43 KGTLFDQEGER
+43 KGTLFDQEGE
-54 LYEGEFVNHMKQGNG
+54 LLFEGEFVNHMKQGNG

-79 QGEFIQNKKQGNGI
+79 QGEFIQNKKQGHGI

-98 QIHYE
+98 HIHYE

-113 YGILYYEEDVTAPY
+113 YGVLHYEEEVIRPY
-127 QALRAKYP
+127 QTLRAQYP

-182 YAAESP
+182 YPTESP
-188 TREELVRGVTTLQYE
+188 TAEELARGVTNLHYE
-203 GYFFE
+203 GHFFE

-217 YSREGALEA
+217 YSRDGILEA
-226 EGQFKEDAMTGHGTL
+226 EGQFKEDMMTGQGTL

-247 ASYIGDLVHG
+247 ASYIGDLVQG
-257 KKHGRGDYFNEEGKI
+257 KKHGRGDYYNEEGKI

-282 RLRITPEIEQ
+282 RLRITPEVEQ
-292 EINKL
+292 EIAKL
-297 QKKLDSLV
+297 QKQLDSLV

-337 TYHLVFTGNPGTGK
+337 TYHLVFSGNPGTGK

-402 GVLFIDEAYSLIN
+402 GVLFIDEAYSLMN

-446 YSELMEEFLQSNPG
+446 YTELIEDFLQSNPG

-489 NDYQFGEEFAQHMK
+489 NDYQFGEAFAQHMK
-503 IQLHQIP
+503 TQLRHMP
-510 IEAIPNFS
+510 IETIPNFS

-531 TIQSNRLIQQAILTK
+531 TIQSNRLIQQATISREE
-546 KDLMTFEKQDILQ
+546 LMTFEEQDILQ
-559 GISENLFANTF
+559 GIAEKLFDNTF

>member
-1 MIKEGNQMTHN
+1 MTHN
-12 YEEKELFYPDGTI
+12 HEEKELFYPSGII

-43 KGTLFDQEGER
+43 KGTLFDQEGQ
-54 LYEGEFVNHMKQGNG
+54 LLFEGEFVNHMKQGNG

-79 QGEFIQNKKQGNGI
+79 QGEFIQNKKQGHGI

-98 QIHYE
+98 HIHYE

-113 YGILYYEEDVTAPY
+113 YGVLYYEEEVIRPY
-127 QALRAKYP
+127 QTLRAQYP

-182 YAAESP
+182 YPTESP
-188 TREELVRGVTTLQYE
+188 TAEELARGVTNLYYE
-203 GYFFE
+203 GHFFE

-217 YSREGALEA
+217 YSRDGILEA
-226 EGQFKEDAMTGHGTL
+226 EGQFKEDMMTGQGTL

-247 ASYIGDLVHG
+247 ASYIGDLVQG
-257 KKHGRGDYFNEEGKI
+257 KKHGRGDYYNEEGKI

-282 RLRITPEIEQ
+282 RLRITPEVEQ
-292 EINKL
+292 EIAKL
-297 QKKLDSLV
+297 QKQLDSLV

-337 TYHLVFTGNPGTGK
+337 TYHLVFSGNPGTGK

-446 YSELMEEFLQSNPG
+446 YTELIEDFLQSNPG

-489 NDYQFGEEFAQHMK
+489 NDYRFGEAFAQHMK
-503 IQLHQIP
+503 TQLRHMP
-510 IEAIPNFS
+510 IETIPNFS

-531 TIQSNRLIQQAILTK
+531 TIQSNRLIQQATISREE
-546 KDLMTFEKQDILQ
+546 LMTFEEQDILQ
-559 GISENLFANTF
+559 GIAEKLFDNTF

>member
-1 MIKEGNQMTHN
+1 MTHN

-43 KGTLFDQEGER
+43 KGTLFDQEGQP

-113 YGILYYEEDVTAPY
+113 YGILYYEEDVIAPY
-127 QALRAKYP
+127 QELRSMYP

-156 QYYPNGFLQYEGD
+156 QYYPTGFLQYEGD

-182 YAAESP
+182 YPAESP
-188 TREELVRGVTTLQYE
+188 TGEELDRGVTTLYYE

-217 YSREGALEA
+217 YSREGVLEA
-226 EGQFKEDAMTGHGTL
+226 EGHFKEDAMTGHGTL
-241 YYANGQ
+241 YYGNGQ
-247 ASYIGDLVHG
+247 ASYIGDLVQG
-257 KKHGRGDYFNEEGKI
+257 KKHGRGDYYNEEGKI

-297 QKKLDSLV
+297 QKQLDGLV

-446 YSELMEEFLQSNPG
+446 YTELMEEFLQSNPG

-489 NDYQFGEEFAQHMK
+489 NDYQFGAAFAQRMK
-503 IQLHQIP
+503 AQLHQIP
-510 IEAIPNFS
+510 IETIPNFS

-531 TIQSNRLIQQAILTK
+531 TIQSNRLIQQAMITK
-546 KDLMTFEKQDILQ
+546 EELMTFEEQDIIQ
-559 GISENLFANTF
+559 GISENLFDNTF

>member
-1 MIKEGNQMTHN
+1 MTHN

-43 KGTLFDQEGER
+43 KGTLFDQEGQP
-54 LYEGEFVNHMKQGNG
+54 LYEGEFINHMKQGNG

-113 YGILYYEEDVTAPY
+113 YGILYYEEDVIAPY
-127 QALRAKYP
+127 QELRSMYP

-156 QYYPNGFLQYEGD
+156 QYYPTGFLQYEGD

-182 YAAESP
+182 YPAESP
-188 TREELVRGVTTLQYE
+188 TGEELDRGVTTLYYE

-217 YSREGALEA
+217 YSREGVLEA
-226 EGQFKEDAMTGHGTL
+226 EGHFKEDAMTGHGTL
-241 YYANGQ
+241 YYDNGQ
-247 ASYIGDLVHG
+247 ASYIGDLVQG
-257 KKHGRGDYFNEEGKI
+257 KKHGRGDYYNEEGKI

-297 QKKLDSLV
+297 QKQLDGLV

-446 YSELMEEFLQSNPG
+446 YTELMEEFLQSNPG

-489 NDYQFGEEFAQHMK
+489 NDYQFGAAFAQRMK
-503 IQLHQIP
+503 AQLHQIP
-510 IEAIPNFS
+510 IETIPNFS

-531 TIQSNRLIQQAILTK
+531 TIQSNRLIQQAMITK
-546 KDLMTFEKQDILQ
+546 EELMTFEEQDIIQ
-559 GISENLFANTF
+559 GISENLFDNTF

>member
-1 MIKEGNQMTHN
+1 MTHN
-12 YEEKELFYPDGTI
+12 HEEKELFYPSGII

-43 KGTLFDQEGER
+43 KGSLFDQEGE
-54 LYEGEFVNHMKQGNG
+54 LLFEGEFVNHMKQGNG

-79 QGEFIQNKKQGNGI
+79 QGEFIQNKKQGHGI

-98 QIHYE
+98 HIHYE

-113 YGILYYEEDVTAPY
+113 YGVLYYEEEVIRPY
-127 QALRAKYP
+127 QTLRAQYP

-182 YAAESP
+182 YPTESP
-188 TREELVRGVTTLQYE
+188 TAEELARGVTNLHYE
-203 GYFFE
+203 GHFFE

-217 YSREGALEA
+217 YSRDGILEA
-226 EGQFKEDAMTGHGTL
+226 EGQFKEDMMTGQGTL

-247 ASYIGDLVHG
+247 ASYIGDLVQG
-257 KKHGRGDYFNEEGKI
+257 KKHGRGDYYNEEGKI

-282 RLRITPEIEQ
+282 RLRITPEVEQ
-292 EINKL
+292 EIAKL
-297 QKKLDSLV
+297 QKQLDSLV

-337 TYHLVFTGNPGTGK
+337 TYHLVFSGNPGTGK

-402 GVLFIDEAYSLIN
+402 GVLFIDEAYSLMN

-446 YSELMEEFLQSNPG
+446 YTELIEDFLQSNPG

-489 NDYQFGEEFAQHMK
+489 NDYQFGEAFAQHMK
-503 IQLHQIP
+503 TQLRHMP
-510 IEAIPNFS
+510 IETIPNFS

-531 TIQSNRLIQQAILTK
+531 TIQSNRLIQQATISREE
-546 KDLMTFEKQDILQ
+546 LMTFEEQDILQ
-559 GISENLFANTF
+559 GIAEKLFDNTF

>member
-1 MIKEGNQMTHN
+1 MTHN
-12 YEEKELFYPDGTI
+12 HEEKELFYPSGII

-43 KGTLFDQEGER
+43 KGSLFDQEGE
-54 LYEGEFVNHMKQGNG
+54 LLFEGEFVNHMKQGNG

-79 QGEFIQNKKQGNGI
+79 QGEFIQNKKQGHGI

-98 QIHYE
+98 HIHYE

-113 YGILYYEEDVTAPY
+113 YGVLYYEEEVIRPY
-127 QALRAKYP
+127 QTLRAQYP

-182 YAAESP
+182 YPTESP
-188 TREELVRGVTTLQYE
+188 TAEELARGVTNLHYE
-203 GYFFE
+203 GHFFE

-217 YSREGALEA
+217 YSRDGILEA
-226 EGQFKEDAMTGHGTL
+226 EGQFKEDMMTGQGTL

-247 ASYIGDLVHG
+247 AFYIGDLVQG
-257 KKHGRGDYFNEEGKI
+257 KKHGRGDYYNEEGKI

-282 RLRITPEIEQ
+282 RLRITPEVEQ
-292 EINKL
+292 EIAKL
-297 QKKLDSLV
+297 QKQLDSLV

-337 TYHLVFTGNPGTGK
+337 TYHLVFSGNPGTGK

-402 GVLFIDEAYSLIN
+402 GVLFIDEAHSLIN

-446 YSELMEEFLQSNPG
+446 YTELIEDFLQSNPG

-489 NDYQFGEEFAQHMK
+489 NDYQFGEAFAQHMK
-503 IQLHQIP
+503 TQLRHMP
-510 IEAIPNFS
+510 IETIPNFS

-531 TIQSNRLIQQAILTK
+531 TIQSNRLIQQATISREE
-546 KDLMTFEKQDILQ
+546 LMTFEEQDILQ
-559 GISENLFANTF
+559 GIAEKLFDNTF

>member
-1 MIKEGNQMTHN
+1 MN
-12 YEEKELFYPDGTI
+12 YNHQEKELFYPDGKI
-25 MYRGGVKKNDFGH
+25 MYSGGVKKNDFGH

-43 KGTLFDQEGER
+43 KGTIFDQEGE
-54 LYEGEFVNHMKQGNG
+54 LLFEGEFVNHMKQGNG
-69 IMYLKGQLIY
+69 IMYLKGQIIY
-79 QGEFIQNKKQGNGI
+79 QGEFIQNKKQGHGI

-98 QIHYE
+98 KVYYD

-113 YGILYYEEDVTAPY
+113 YGVLYYEEDVIAPFKD
-127 QALRAKYP
+127 LREQYP
-135 HLNQPQYEGDFV
+135 HLNRPQFEGDFV
-147 HGMKKGKGK
+147 HGMKKGKGI
-156 QYYPNGFLQYEGD
+156 QYYPSGFLQYEGD
-169 FIWHH
+169 FMWNH

-182 YAAESP
+182 YVPETP
-188 TREELVRGVTTLQYE
+188 TSIELQSGVTVLHYE

-208 DLKHGKGKV
+208 DMKHGKGKV
-217 YSREGALEA
+217 FSRQGELEA
-226 EGQFKEDAMTGHGTL
+226 EGQFKEDIMTGKGTL

-247 ASYIGDLVHG
+247 ASYIGDLVNG
-257 KKHGRGDYFNEEGKI
+257 EKHGRGDYYNEDGKI
-272 IYSGEFINDE
+272 IYSGEFIHGE
-282 RLRITPEIEQ
+282 RLRITPEIER

-297 QKKLDSLV
+297 QAQLDGLV

-337 TYHLVFTGNPGTGK
+337 TYHLVFSGNPGTGK

-397 NKAKG
+397 KKATG
-402 GVLFIDEAYSLIN
+402 GVLFIDEAYALIN

-446 YSELMEEFLQSNPG
+446 YTELMEEFLQANPG

-476 DELYDIF
+476 DELYEIF
-483 AMLCQT
+483 AMLCKN
-489 NDYQFGEEFAQHMK
+489 NDYRYSDAFAQHMK
-503 IQLHQIP
+503 TQLNQIP
-510 IEAIPNFS
+510 VEMIPNFS
-518 NGRYIRNLFEKLV
+518 NGRYIRNVFEKLV
-531 TIQSNRLIQQAILTK
+531 TIQSNRLIQQQNVTR
-546 KDLMTFEKQDILQ
+546 DELMEFTDADIVQ
-559 GISENLFANTF
+559 AISENLFDSTF

>member
-1 MIKEGNQMTHN
+1 MTHN
-12 YEEKELFYPDGTI
+12 HEEKELFYPSGII

-43 KGTLFDQEGER
+43 KGSLFDQEGE
-54 LYEGEFVNHMKQGNG
+54 LLFEGEFVNHMKQGNG

-79 QGEFIQNKKQGNGI
+79 QGEFIQNKKQGHGI

-98 QIHYE
+98 HIHYE

-113 YGILYYEEDVTAPY
+113 YGVLYYEEEVIRPY
-127 QALRAKYP
+127 QTLRAQYP

-182 YAAESP
+182 YPTESP
-188 TREELVRGVTTLQYE
+188 TTEELARGVTTLHYE
-203 GYFFE
+203 GHFFE

-217 YSREGALEA
+217 YARDGILEA
-226 EGQFKEDAMTGHGTL
+226 EGQFKEDMMTGQGTL

-247 ASYIGDLVHG
+247 ASYIGDLVQG

-282 RLRITPEIEQ
+282 RLRITPEVEQ
-292 EINKL
+292 EIAKL
-297 QKKLDSLV
+297 QKQLDSLV

-337 TYHLVFTGNPGTGK
+337 TYHLVFSGNPGTGK

-429 LKAMED
+429 LKTMED

-446 YSELMEEFLQSNPG
+446 YTELIEEFLQSNPG

-489 NDYQFGEEFAQHMK
+489 NDYRFGEAFAQHMK
-503 IQLHQIP
+503 TQLRHMP
-510 IEAIPNFS
+510 IETIPNFS

-531 TIQSNRLIQQAILTK
+531 TIQSNRLIQQATISREE
-546 KDLMTFEKQDILQ
+546 LMTFEEQDILQ
-559 GISENLFANTF
+559 GIAEKLFDNTF

>member
-1 MIKEGNQMTHN
+1 MTHN
-12 YEEKELFYPDGTI
+12 HEEKELFYPSGI
-25 MYRGGVKKNDFGH
+25 ILYRRGVKKKDFGH

-43 KGTLFDQEGER
+43 KGTLFDQEGE
-54 LYEGEFVNHMKQGNG
+54 LLFEGEFVNHMKQGNG

-79 QGEFIQNKKQGNGI
+79 QGEFIQNKKQGHGI

-98 QIHYE
+98 HIHYE

-113 YGILYYEEDVTAPY
+113 YGVLYYEEEVIRPY
-127 QALRAKYP
+127 QTLRAQYP

-182 YAAESP
+182 YPTESP
-188 TREELVRGVTTLQYE
+188 TAEELARGVTNLHYE
-203 GYFFE
+203 GHFFE

-217 YSREGALEA
+217 YSRNGILEA
-226 EGQFKEDAMTGHGTL
+226 EGQFKEDMMTGQGTL

-247 ASYIGDLVHG
+247 ASYIGDLVQG
-257 KKHGRGDYFNEEGKI
+257 KKHGRGDYYNEEGKI

-282 RLRITPEIEQ
+282 RLRITPEVEQ
-292 EINKL
+292 EIAKL
-297 QKKLDSLV
+297 QKQLDSLV

-337 TYHLVFTGNPGTGK
+337 TYHLVFSGNPGTGK

-382 AGYVGQTALKVQEVV
+382 AGYVGQTALKVQEVI

-402 GVLFIDEAYSLIN
+402 GVLFIDEAYSLMN

-446 YSELMEEFLQSNPG
+446 YTELIEDFLQSNPG

-489 NDYQFGEEFAQHMK
+489 NDYQFGEAFAQHMK
-503 IQLHQIP
+503 TQLRHMP
-510 IEAIPNFS
+510 IETIPNFS

-531 TIQSNRLIQQAILTK
+531 TIQSNRLIQQATISREE
-546 KDLMTFEKQDILQ
+546 LMTFEEQDILP
-559 GISENLFANTF
+559 GIAEKLFDNTF

>member
-1 MIKEGNQMTHN
+1 MTYNH
-12 YEEKELFYPDGTI
+12 EEKDILYPDGTL

-43 KGTLFDQEGER
+43 KGTLFDQEGE
-54 LYEGEFVNHMKQGNG
+54 LLFEGEFVNHMKQGNG
-69 IMYLKGQLIY
+69 IMYLKGQMIY

-98 QIHYE
+98 QVYYE

-113 YGILYYEEDVTAPY
+113 YGILYYEEDAIAPFKE
-127 QALRAKYP
+127 LRTKYL

-156 QYYPNGFLQYEGD
+156 QYYPSGFLQYEGD
-169 FIWHH
+169 FIWNH

-182 YAAESP
+182 FTPESP
-188 TREELVRGVTTLQYE
+188 SAEELANGVTTLQYE

-208 DLKHGKGKV
+208 DMKHGKGKN
-217 YSREGALEA
+217 YSRQGVLVS

-241 YYANGQ
+241 YYTNGQ
-247 ASYIGDLVHG
+247 ASYIGELVNG
-257 KKHGRGDYFNEEGKI
+257 EKHGRGDYFNEEGKI
-272 IYSGEFINDE
+272 IYSGEFINGE
-282 RLRITPEIEQ
+282 RLRITPEIER
-292 EINKL
+292 EIEKL
-297 QKKLDSLV
+297 QKQLDGLV

-337 TYHLVFTGNPGTGK
+337 TYHLVFSGNPGTGK

-402 GVLFIDEAYSLIN
+402 GVLFIDEAYALVN

-429 LKAMED
+429 LKSMED
-435 LRDDLVIIVAG
+435 LRDDLVVIVAG
-446 YSELMEEFLQSNPG
+446 YTELMEEFLLANPG

-483 AMLCQT
+483 AMLCKN
-489 NDYQFGEEFAQHMK
+489 NDYEYGDVFAHHMK
-503 IQLHQIP
+503 EQLHQIP
-510 IEAIPNFS
+510 VEAIPNFS

-531 TIQSNRLIQQAILTK
+531 TIQSNRLIQQKTITREQ
-546 KDLMTFEKQDILQ
+546 LMKFTEKDILQ
-559 GISENLFANTF
+559 GIAENLFDNTF

>member
-1 MIKEGNQMTHN
+1 MTHN
-12 YEEKELFYPDGTI
+12 HEEKELFYPSGII

-43 KGTLFDQEGER
+43 KGSLFDQEGE
-54 LYEGEFVNHMKQGNG
+54 LLFEGEFVNHMKQGNG

-79 QGEFIQNKKQGNGI
+79 QGEFIQNKKQGHGI

-98 QIHYE
+98 HIHYE

-113 YGILYYEEDVTAPY
+113 YGVLYYEEEVIRPY
-127 QALRAKYP
+127 QTLRAQYP

-156 QYYPNGFLQYEGD
+156 QYFPNGFLQYEGD

-182 YAAESP
+182 YPTESP
-188 TREELVRGVTTLQYE
+188 TAEELARGVTNLHYE
-203 GYFFE
+203 GHFFE

-217 YSREGALEA
+217 YSRDGILEA
-226 EGQFKEDAMTGHGTL
+226 EGQFKEDMMTGQGTL

-247 ASYIGDLVHG
+247 ASYIGDLVQG
-257 KKHGRGDYFNEEGKI
+257 KKHGRGDYYNEEGKI

-282 RLRITPEIEQ
+282 RLRITPEVEQ
-292 EINKL
+292 EIAKL
-297 QKKLDSLV
+297 QKQLDSLV

-337 TYHLVFTGNPGTGK
+337 TYHLVFSGNPGTGK

-446 YSELMEEFLQSNPG
+446 YTELIEEFLQSNPG

-489 NDYQFGEEFAQHMK
+489 NDYRFGEAFAQHMK
-503 IQLHQIP
+503 TQLRHMP
-510 IEAIPNFS
+510 IETIPNFS

-531 TIQSNRLIQQAILTK
+531 TIQSNRLIQQATISREE
-546 KDLMTFEKQDILQ
+546 LMTFEEQDILQ
-559 GISENLFANTF
+559 GIAEKLFDNTF

>member
-1 MIKEGNQMTHN
+1 MTHN
-12 YEEKELFYPDGTI
+12 HEEKELFYPSGII

-43 KGTLFDQEGER
+43 KGSLFDQEGE
-54 LYEGEFVNHMKQGNG
+54 LLFEGEFVNHMKQGNG

-79 QGEFIQNKKQGNGI
+79 QGEFIQNKKQGHGI

-98 QIHYE
+98 HIHYE

-113 YGILYYEEDVTAPY
+113 YGVLYYEEEVISPY
-127 QALRAKYP
+127 QTLRAQYP

-174 MQGAGKLY
+174 LQGAGKLY
-182 YAAESP
+182 YPTESP
-188 TREELVRGVTTLQYE
+188 TAEELARGVTTLHYE
-203 GYFFE
+203 GHFFE

-217 YSREGALEA
+217 YSRDGILEA
-226 EGQFKEDAMTGHGTL
+226 EGQFKEDMMTGQGTL

-247 ASYIGDLVHG
+247 ASYIGDLVQG
-257 KKHGRGDYFNEEGKI
+257 KKHGRGDYYNEEGKI

-282 RLRITPEIEQ
+282 RLRITPEVEQ
-292 EINKL
+292 EIAKL
-297 QKKLDSLV
+297 QKQLDSLV

-337 TYHLVFTGNPGTGK
+337 TYHLVFSGNPGTGK

-435 LRDDLVIIVAG
+435 LRDDLVMIVAG
-446 YSELMEEFLQSNPG
+446 YTELIEDFLQSNPG

-489 NDYQFGEEFAQHMK
+489 NDYQFGEAFAQHMK
-503 IQLHQIP
+503 TQLRHMP
-510 IEAIPNFS
+510 IETIPNFS

-531 TIQSNRLIQQAILTK
+531 TIQSNRLIQQATISREE
-546 KDLMTFEKQDILQ
+546 LMTFEEQDILQ
-559 GISENLFANTF
+559 GIAEKLFDNTF

>member
-1 MIKEGNQMTHN
+1 MTHN

-43 KGTLFDQEGER
+43 KGTLFDQEGQP
-54 LYEGEFVNHMKQGNG
+54 LYEGEFINHMKQGNG

-113 YGILYYEEDVTAPY
+113 YGILYYEEDVIAPY
-127 QALRAKYP
+127 QELRSMYP

-156 QYYPNGFLQYEGD
+156 QYYPTGFLQYEGD

-182 YAAESP
+182 YPAESP
-188 TREELVRGVTTLQYE
+188 TGEELDRGVTTLYYE

-217 YSREGALEA
+217 YSRESVLEA
-226 EGQFKEDAMTGHGTL
+226 EGHFKEDAMTGHGTL
-241 YYANGQ
+241 YYDNGQ
-247 ASYIGDLVHG
+247 ASYIGDLVQG
-257 KKHGRGDYFNEEGKI
+257 KKHGRGDYYNEEGKI

-297 QKKLDSLV
+297 QKQLDGLV

-446 YSELMEEFLQSNPG
+446 YTELMEEFLQSNPG

-489 NDYQFGEEFAQHMK
+489 NDYQFGAAFAQRMK
-503 IQLHQIP
+503 AQLHQIP
-510 IEAIPNFS
+510 IETIPNFS

-531 TIQSNRLIQQAILTK
+531 TIQSNRLIQQAMITK
-546 KDLMTFEKQDILQ
+546 EELMTFEEQDIIQ
-559 GISENLFANTF
+559 GISENLFDNTF